1 MESDSILPQ
10 LLLQLVLIAVNAL
23 FAATEIAVIS
33 LNETK
38 VRRMAEG
45 GDRKAAKMLRMVTE
59 PTGFLSTIQI
69 CITLA
74 GFLGSAFAADNFS
87 DKLVNWLINDC
98 GVSGVSPSA
107 LDTISVII
115 ITLVLSYFT
124 LVLGEL
130 VPKRI
135 AMKRPEGIARAV
147 SGLMIGMTTVLRP
160 AIWLLTV
167 STNGV
172 LRLCGIDPKDNA
184 EEVSEEEIIMM
195 LDEGEEAG
203 SIESGEK
210 ELIKNVF
217 SLNDT
222 TAEDVMVHRSQV
234 AFLKRDDARTT
245 LLNEI
250 AESGYSRFP
259 VYGEN
264 IDDIVGI
271 LYAKTY
277 LTAQSRGERCEM
289 KDFLMPPRFVHAS
302 THINRILLDM
312 QREHAHMAVVVDQY
326 GGTKGIV
333 TLEDIIEELV
343 DDYGGVIGIITLED
357 ILEELVG
364 EIWDES
370 DEVIEN
376 IRERPDGSYDINGST
391 RLSDMCESVGC
402 SIDSNA
408 DTVGGWVTET
418 LGGIPASGESF
429 ECSGMLVTVEA
440 TDERRVLEV
449 NVNVS
454 ILREDS

>member
-98 GVSGVSPSA
+98 EVSGVSPSA

-135 AMKRPEGIARAV
+135 AMKRSESIARTV
-147 SGLMIGMTTVLRP
+147 SGLMIAMTAALRP
-160 AIWLLTV
+160 IIWLLTV

-172 LRLCGIDPKDNA
+172 LRLCGIDPEDNA

-312 QREHAHMAVVVDQY
+312 QREHAHMAVVVD
-326 GGTKGIV
+326 
-333 TLEDIIEELV
+333 
-343 DDYGGVIGIITLED
+343 DYGGVIGIITLED

-376 IRERPDGSYDINGST
+376 IRERSDGSYDINGST

-408 DTVGGWVTET
+408 DTVGGWVTEM
-418 LGGIPASGESF
+418 LGGIPESGESF
-429 ECSGMLVTVEA
+429 ECGGMHVTVES
-440 TDERRVLEV
+440 TDKRRVLKV
-449 NVNVS
+449 NVNVN
-454 ILREDS
+454 ILREDA

>member
-23 FAATEIAVIS
+23 FAATEIAFIS

-98 GVSGVSPSA
+98 EVSGVSPSA

-135 AMKRPEGIARAV
+135 AMKRSESIARAV
-147 SGLMIGMTTVLRP
+147 SGLMIAMTAALRP
-160 AIWLLTV
+160 IIWLLTV

-172 LRLCGIDPKDNA
+172 LRLCGIDPEDNA

-234 AFLKRDDARTT
+234 TFLRRDDTRDA
-245 LLNEI
+245 LLNKI

-277 LTAQSRGERCEM
+277 LTAKSRGERCEM

-312 QREHAHMAVVVDQY
+312 QREHAHMAVVVD
-326 GGTKGIV
+326 
-333 TLEDIIEELV
+333 
-343 DDYGGVIGIITLED
+343 DYGGVIGIITLED

-376 IRERPDGSYDINGST
+376 IRERSDGSYDINGST
-391 RLSDMCESVGC
+391 RLSDMCESIGC
-402 SIDSNA
+402 SIDSEA

-429 ECSGMLVTVEA
+429 ECGGMLVTVEA

>member
-135 AMKRPEGIARAV
+135 AMKRPESIARTV

-160 AIWLLTV
+160 VIWLLTV

-312 QREHAHMAVVVDQY
+312 QREHAHMAVVVD
-326 GGTKGIV
+326 
-333 TLEDIIEELV
+333 
-343 DDYGGVIGIITLED
+343 DYGGVIGIITLED

-376 IRERPDGSYDINGST
+376 IRERSDGSYDINGST
-391 RLSDMCESVGC
+391 RLSDMCESIGC
-402 SIDSNA
+402 SIDSEA
-408 DTVGGWVTET
+408 DTVGGWVTEM
-418 LGGIPASGESF
+418 LGGIPESGESF
-429 ECSGMLVTVEA
+429 ECGGMHVTVES
-440 TDERRVLEV
+440 TDERRVLKV
-449 NVNVS
+449 NVNVN
-454 ILREDS
+454 ILREDA

>member
-98 GVSGVSPSA
+98 EVSGVSPSA

-160 AIWLLTV
+160 VIWLLTV

-312 QREHAHMAVVVDQY
+312 QREHAHMAVVVD
-326 GGTKGIV
+326 
-333 TLEDIIEELV
+333 
-343 DDYGGVIGIITLED
+343 DYGGVIGIITLED

-376 IRERPDGSYDINGST
+376 TPERPDGSYDINGST

>member
-1 MESDSILPQ
+1 MPQ

-98 GVSGVSPSA
+98 EVSGVSPSA

-135 AMKRPEGIARAV
+135 AMKRSESIARAV

-160 AIWLLTV
+160 VIWLLTV

-172 LRLCGIDPKDNA
+172 LRLCGIDPEDNA

-312 QREHAHMAVVVDQY
+312 QREHAHMAVVVD
-326 GGTKGIV
+326 
-333 TLEDIIEELV
+333 
-343 DDYGGVIGIITLED
+343 DYGGVIGIITLED

-376 IRERPDGSYDINGST
+376 IRERSDGSYDINGST
-391 RLSDMCESVGC
+391 RLSDMCESIGC
-402 SIDSNA
+402 SIDSEA
-408 DTVGGWVTET
+408 DTVGGWVTEM
-418 LGGIPASGESF
+418 LGGIPESGESF
-429 ECSGMLVTVEA
+429 ECGGMHVTVES
-440 TDERRVLEV
+440 TDKRRVLKV
-449 NVNVS
+449 NVNVN
-454 ILREDS
+454 ILREDA

>member
-10 LLLQLVLIAVNAL
+10 LLLQLVPIAVNAL

-98 GVSGVSPSA
+98 EVSGVSPSA

-160 AIWLLTV
+160 VIWLLTV

-312 QREHAHMAVVVDQY
+312 QREHAHMAVVVD
-326 GGTKGIV
+326 
-333 TLEDIIEELV
+333 
-343 DDYGGVIGIITLED
+343 DYGGVIGIITLED

>member
-184 EEVSEEEIIMM
+184 EEESEEEIIMM

-312 QREHAHMAVVVDQY
+312 QREHAHMAVVVD
-326 GGTKGIV
+326 
-333 TLEDIIEELV
+333 
-343 DDYGGVIGIITLED
+343 DYGGVIGIITLED

-429 ECSGMLVTVEA
+429 ECSGMLVTVES
-440 TDERRVLEV
+440 TDKRRVLKV
-449 NVNVS
+449 NVNVN
-454 ILREDS
+454 ILREDA

>member
-87 DKLVNWLINDC
+87 DKLVSWLINDC
-98 GVSGVSPSA
+98 EVSGVSPSA

-160 AIWLLTV
+160 VIWLLTV

-312 QREHAHMAVVVDQY
+312 QREHAHMAVVVD
-326 GGTKGIV
+326 
-333 TLEDIIEELV
+333 
-343 DDYGGVIGIITLED
+343 DYGGVIGIITLED

>member
-98 GVSGVSPSA
+98 GVSGVSSSA

-135 AMKRPEGIARAV
+135 AMKRSESIARAV
-147 SGLMIGMTTVLRP
+147 SGLMIAMTAALRP
-160 AIWLLTV
+160 IIWLLTV

-172 LRLCGIDPKDNA
+172 LRLCGIDPEDNA

-277 LTAQSRGERCEM
+277 LTAQSRGEQCEM

-312 QREHAHMAVVVDQY
+312 QREHAHMAVVVD
-326 GGTKGIV
+326 
-333 TLEDIIEELV
+333 
-343 DDYGGVIGIITLED
+343 DYGGVIGIITLED

-376 IRERPDGSYDINGST
+376 IRERSDGSYDINGST
-391 RLSDMCESVGC
+391 RLSDMCESIGC
-402 SIDSNA
+402 SIDSEA
-408 DTVGGWVTET
+408 DTVGGWVTEM
-418 LGGIPASGESF
+418 LGGIPESGESF
-429 ECSGMLVTVEA
+429 ECGGMHVTVES
-440 TDERRVLEV
+440 TDKRRVLKV
-449 NVNVS
+449 NVNVN
-454 ILREDS
+454 ILREDA

>member
-23 FAATEIAVIS
+23 FAATEIAFIS

-135 AMKRPEGIARAV
+135 AMKRSESIARTV

-160 AIWLLTV
+160 VIWLLTV

-184 EEVSEEEIIMM
+184 EKVSEEEIIMM

-312 QREHAHMAVVVDQY
+312 QREHAHMAVVVD
-326 GGTKGIV
+326 
-333 TLEDIIEELV
+333 
-343 DDYGGVIGIITLED
+343 DYGGVIGIITLED

>member
-1 MESDSILPQ
+1 MPQ

-98 GVSGVSPSA
+98 EVSGVSPSA

-135 AMKRPEGIARAV
+135 AMKRPESIARAV

-160 AIWLLTV
+160 VIWLLTV

-312 QREHAHMAVVVDQY
+312 QREHAHMAVVVD
-326 GGTKGIV
+326 
-333 TLEDIIEELV
+333 
-343 DDYGGVIGIITLED
+343 DYGGVIGIITLED

>member
-98 GVSGVSPSA
+98 EVSGVSPSA

-135 AMKRPEGIARAV
+135 AMKRSESIARAV
-147 SGLMIGMTTVLRP
+147 SGLMIAMTAALRP
-160 AIWLLTV
+160 IIWLLTV

-172 LRLCGIDPKDNA
+172 LRLCGIDPEDNA

-312 QREHAHMAVVVDQY
+312 QREHAHMAVVVD
-326 GGTKGIV
+326 
-333 TLEDIIEELV
+333 
-343 DDYGGVIGIITLED
+343 DYGGVIGIITLED

-376 IRERPDGSYDINGST
+376 IREHSDGSYDINGST
-391 RLSDMCESVGC
+391 RLSDMCESIGC
-402 SIDSNA
+402 SIDSEA
-408 DTVGGWVTET
+408 DTVGGWVTEM
-418 LGGIPASGESF
+418 LGGIPESGESF
-429 ECSGMLVTVEA
+429 ECGGMHVTVES
-440 TDERRVLEV
+440 TDKRRVLKV
-449 NVNVS
+449 NVNVN
-454 ILREDS
+454 ILREDA

>member
-135 AMKRPEGIARAV
+135 AMKRSESIARTV

-160 AIWLLTV
+160 IIWLLTV

-172 LRLCGIDPKDNA
+172 LRLCGIDPEDNA

-312 QREHAHMAVVVDQY
+312 QREHAHMAVVVD
-326 GGTKGIV
+326 
-333 TLEDIIEELV
+333 
-343 DDYGGVIGIITLED
+343 DYGGVIGIITLED

-376 IRERPDGSYDINGST
+376 IRERSDGSYDINGST

-408 DTVGGWVTET
+408 DTVGGWVTEM
-418 LGGIPASGESF
+418 LGGIPESGESF
-429 ECSGMLVTVEA
+429 ECGGMHVTVES
-440 TDERRVLEV
+440 TDERRVLKV
-449 NVNVS
+449 NVNVN

>member
-98 GVSGVSPSA
+98 EVSGVSPSA

-135 AMKRPEGIARAV
+135 AMKRSESIARAV
-147 SGLMIGMTTVLRP
+147 SGLMIAMTAALRP
-160 AIWLLTV
+160 IIWLLTV
-167 STNGV
+167 SPNGV
-172 LRLCGIDPKDNA
+172 LRLCGIDPEDNA

-312 QREHAHMAVVVDQY
+312 QREHAHMAVVVD
-326 GGTKGIV
+326 
-333 TLEDIIEELV
+333 
-343 DDYGGVIGIITLED
+343 DYGGVIGIITLED

-376 IRERPDGSYDINGST
+376 IRERSDGSYDINGST
-391 RLSDMCESVGC
+391 RLSDMCESIGC
-402 SIDSNA
+402 SIDSEA
-408 DTVGGWVTET
+408 DTVGGWVTEM
-418 LGGIPASGESF
+418 LGGIPESGESF
-429 ECSGMLVTVEA
+429 ECGGMHVTVES
-440 TDERRVLEV
+440 TDKRRVLKV
-449 NVNVS
+449 NVNVN
-454 ILREDS
+454 ILREDA

>member
-1 MESDSILPQ
+1 MESDSIFPQ

-135 AMKRPEGIARAV
+135 AMKRSESIARTV

-160 AIWLLTV
+160 VIWLLTV

-172 LRLCGIDPKDNA
+172 LRLCGIDPEDNA

-312 QREHAHMAVVVDQY
+312 QREHAHMAVVVD
-326 GGTKGIV
+326 
-333 TLEDIIEELV
+333 
-343 DDYGGVIGIITLED
+343 DYGGVIGIITLED

-376 IRERPDGSYDINGST
+376 IRERSDGSYDINGST
-391 RLSDMCESVGC
+391 RLSDMCESIGC
-402 SIDSNA
+402 SIDSEA
-408 DTVGGWVTET
+408 DTVGGWVTEM
-418 LGGIPASGESF
+418 LGGIPESGESF
-429 ECSGMLVTVEA
+429 ECGGMHVTVES
-440 TDERRVLEV
+440 TDKRRVLKV
-449 NVNVS
+449 NVNVN
-454 ILREDS
+454 ILREDA

>member
-135 AMKRPEGIARAV
+135 AMKRSESIARAV
-147 SGLMIGMTTVLRP
+147 SGLMIAMTAALRP
-160 AIWLLTV
+160 IIWLLTV

-234 AFLKRDDARTT
+234 TFLRRDDARTT

-312 QREHAHMAVVVDQY
+312 QREHAHMAVVVD
-326 GGTKGIV
+326 
-333 TLEDIIEELV
+333 
-343 DDYGGVIGIITLED
+343 DYGGVIGIITLED

-376 IRERPDGSYDINGST
+376 IRERSDGSYDINGST
-391 RLSDMCESVGC
+391 RLSDMCESIGC
-402 SIDSNA
+402 SIDSEA
-408 DTVGGWVTET
+408 DTVGGWVTEM
-418 LGGIPASGESF
+418 LGGIPESGESF
-429 ECSGMLVTVEA
+429 ECGGMHVTVES
-440 TDERRVLEV
+440 TDKRRVLKV
-449 NVNVS
+449 NVNVN
-454 ILREDS
+454 ILREDA

>member
-107 LDTISVII
+107 LDPISVII

-312 QREHAHMAVVVDQY
+312 QREHAHMAVVVD
-326 GGTKGIV
+326 
-333 TLEDIIEELV
+333 
-343 DDYGGVIGIITLED
+343 DYGGVIGIITLED

>member
-135 AMKRPEGIARAV
+135 AMKRSESIARAV
-147 SGLMIGMTTVLRP
+147 SGLMIGMTAALRP
-160 AIWLLTV
+160 IIWLLTV

-172 LRLCGIDPKDNA
+172 LRLCGIDPEDNA

-312 QREHAHMAVVVDQY
+312 QREHAHMAVVVD
-326 GGTKGIV
+326 
-333 TLEDIIEELV
+333 
-343 DDYGGVIGIITLED
+343 DYGGVIGIITLED

-376 IRERPDGSYDINGST
+376 IRERSDGSYDINGST
-391 RLSDMCESVGC
+391 RLSDMCESIGC
-402 SIDSNA
+402 SIDSEA
-408 DTVGGWVTET
+408 DTVGGWVTEM
-418 LGGIPASGESF
+418 LGGIPESGESF
-429 ECSGMLVTVEA
+429 ECGGMHVTVES
-440 TDERRVLEV
+440 TDKRRVLKV
-449 NVNVS
+449 NVNVN
-454 ILREDS
+454 ILREDA

>member
-45 GDRKAAKMLRMVTE
+45 GDRKAAKMLRVVTE

-98 GVSGVSPSA
+98 EVSGVSPSA

-160 AIWLLTV
+160 VIWLLTV

-312 QREHAHMAVVVDQY
+312 QREHAHMAVVVD
-326 GGTKGIV
+326 
-333 TLEDIIEELV
+333 
-343 DDYGGVIGIITLED
+343 DYGGVIGIITLED

>member
-160 AIWLLTV
+160 VIWLLTV

-234 AFLKRDDARTT
+234 AFLKRDDAQTT

-312 QREHAHMAVVVDQY
+312 QREHAHMAVV
-326 GGTKGIV
+326 
-333 TLEDIIEELV
+333 V

>member
-135 AMKRPEGIARAV
+135 AMKRSESIARAV

-160 AIWLLTV
+160 IIWLLTV

-172 LRLCGIDPKDNA
+172 LRLCGIDPEDNA

-312 QREHAHMAVVVDQY
+312 QREHAHMAVVVD
-326 GGTKGIV
+326 
-333 TLEDIIEELV
+333 
-343 DDYGGVIGIITLED
+343 DYGGVIGIITLED

-376 IRERPDGSYDINGST
+376 IRERSDGSYDINGST

-408 DTVGGWVTET
+408 DTVGGWVTEM
-418 LGGIPASGESF
+418 LGGIPESGESF
-429 ECSGMLVTVEA
+429 ECGGMHVTVES
-440 TDERRVLEV
+440 TDERRVLKV
-449 NVNVS
+449 NVNVN
-454 ILREDS
+454 ILREDA

>member
-98 GVSGVSPSA
+98 EVSGVSPSA

-135 AMKRPEGIARAV
+135 AMKRSESIARAV

-160 AIWLLTV
+160 IIWLLTV

-172 LRLCGIDPKDNA
+172 LRLCGIDPEDNA

-289 KDFLMPPRFVHAS
+289 KDFLLPPRFVHAS

-312 QREHAHMAVVVDQY
+312 QREHAHMAVV
-326 GGTKGIV
+326 
-333 TLEDIIEELV
+333 V

-376 IRERPDGSYDINGST
+376 IRERSDGSYDINGST
-391 RLSDMCESVGC
+391 RLSDMCESIGC
-402 SIDSNA
+402 SIDSEA
-408 DTVGGWVTET
+408 DTVGGWVTEM
-418 LGGIPASGESF
+418 LGGIPESGESF
-429 ECSGMLVTVEA
+429 ECGGMHVTVES
-440 TDERRVLEV
+440 TDKRRVLKV
-449 NVNVS
+449 NVNVN
-454 ILREDS
+454 ILREDA

>member
-147 SGLMIGMTTVLRP
+147 SGLMIGMITVLRP

-264 IDDIVGI
+264 IDDIVEI

-312 QREHAHMAVVVDQY
+312 QREHAHMAVV
-326 GGTKGIV
+326 
-333 TLEDIIEELV
+333 V

>member
-98 GVSGVSPSA
+98 EVSGVSPSA

-160 AIWLLTV
+160 VIWLLTV

-277 LTAQSRGERCEM
+277 LTAQRRGERCEM

-312 QREHAHMAVVVDQY
+312 QREHAHMAVV
-326 GGTKGIV
+326 
-333 TLEDIIEELV
+333 V

>member
-98 GVSGVSPSA
+98 EVSGVSPSA

-135 AMKRPEGIARAV
+135 AMKRSESIARAV

-160 AIWLLTV
+160 VIWLLTV

-172 LRLCGIDPKDNA
+172 LRLCGIDPEDNA

-312 QREHAHMAVVVDQY
+312 QREHAHMAVVVD
-326 GGTKGIV
+326 
-333 TLEDIIEELV
+333 
-343 DDYGGVIGIITLED
+343 DYGGVIGIITLED

-391 RLSDMCESVGC
+391 RLSDMCESIGC
-402 SIDSNA
+402 SIDSEA
-408 DTVGGWVTET
+408 DTVGGWVTEM
-418 LGGIPASGESF
+418 LGGIPESGESF
-429 ECSGMLVTVEA
+429 ECGGMHVTVES
-440 TDERRVLEV
+440 TDERRVLKV
-449 NVNVS
+449 NVNVN
-454 ILREDS
+454 ILREDA

>member
-59 PTGFLSTIQI
+59 PTGFLSTSQI

-98 GVSGVSPSA
+98 EVSGVSPSA

-135 AMKRPEGIARAV
+135 AMKRSESIARAV
-147 SGLMIGMTTVLRP
+147 SGLMIAMTAALRP
-160 AIWLLTV
+160 IIWLLTV

-172 LRLCGIDPKDNA
+172 LRLCGIDPEDNA

-312 QREHAHMAVVVDQY
+312 QREHAHMAVVVD
-326 GGTKGIV
+326 
-333 TLEDIIEELV
+333 
-343 DDYGGVIGIITLED
+343 DYGGVIGIITLED

-376 IRERPDGSYDINGST
+376 IRERSNGSYDINGST

-408 DTVGGWVTET
+408 DTVGGWVTEM
-418 LGGIPASGESF
+418 LGGIPESGESF
-429 ECSGMLVTVEA
+429 ECGGMHVTVES
-440 TDERRVLEV
+440 TDERRVLKV
-449 NVNVS
+449 NVNVN
-454 ILREDS
+454 ILREDA

>member
-160 AIWLLTV
+160 VIWLLTV

-312 QREHAHMAVVVDQY
+312 QREHAHMAVVVD
-326 GGTKGIV
+326 
-333 TLEDIIEELV
+333 
-343 DDYGGVIGIITLED
+343 DYGGVIGIITLED

>member
-98 GVSGVSPSA
+98 EVSGVSPSA

-135 AMKRPEGIARAV
+135 AMKRSESIARAV
-147 SGLMIGMTTVLRP
+147 SGLMIAMTAALRP
-160 AIWLLTV
+160 IIWLLTV

-172 LRLCGIDPKDNA
+172 LRLCGIDPEDNA

-312 QREHAHMAVVVDQY
+312 QREHAHMAVVVD
-326 GGTKGIV
+326 
-333 TLEDIIEELV
+333 
-343 DDYGGVIGIITLED
+343 DYGGVIGIITLED

-376 IRERPDGSYDINGST
+376 IRERSDGSYDINGST
-391 RLSDMCESVGC
+391 RLSDMCESIGC
-402 SIDSNA
+402 SIDSEA
-408 DTVGGWVTET
+408 DTVGGWVTEM
-418 LGGIPASGESF
+418 LGGIPESGESF
-429 ECSGMLVTVEA
+429 ECGGMHVTVES
-440 TDERRVLEV
+440 TDKRRVLKV
-449 NVNVS
+449 NVNVN

>member
-135 AMKRPEGIARAV
+135 AMKRSESIARAV
-147 SGLMIGMTTVLRP
+147 SGLMIAMTTALRP
-160 AIWLLTV
+160 IIWLLTV

-172 LRLCGIDPKDNA
+172 LRLCGIDPEDNA

-289 KDFLMPPRFVHAS
+289 KDFLMSPRFVHAS

-312 QREHAHMAVVVDQY
+312 QREHAHMAVV
-326 GGTKGIV
+326 
-333 TLEDIIEELV
+333 V

-376 IRERPDGSYDINGST
+376 IRERSDGSYDINGST
-391 RLSDMCESVGC
+391 RLSDMCESIGC
-402 SIDSNA
+402 SIDSEA
-408 DTVGGWVTET
+408 DTVGGWVTEM
-418 LGGIPASGESF
+418 LGGIPESGESF
-429 ECSGMLVTVEA
+429 ECGGMHVTVES
-440 TDERRVLEV
+440 TDKRRVLKV
-449 NVNVS
+449 NVNVN
-454 ILREDS
+454 ILREDA

>member
-23 FAATEIAVIS
+23 FAATEIAIIS

-98 GVSGVSPSA
+98 EVSGVSPSA

-135 AMKRPEGIARAV
+135 AMKRSESIARAV

-160 AIWLLTV
+160 VIWLLTV

-172 LRLCGIDPKDNA
+172 LRLCGIDPEDNA

-312 QREHAHMAVVVDQY
+312 QREHAHMAVVVD
-326 GGTKGIV
+326 
-333 TLEDIIEELV
+333 
-343 DDYGGVIGIITLED
+343 DYGGVIGIITLED

-376 IRERPDGSYDINGST
+376 IRERSDGSYDINGST
-391 RLSDMCESVGC
+391 RLSDMCESIGC
-402 SIDSNA
+402 RIDSEA
-408 DTVGGWVTET
+408 DTVGGWVTEM
-418 LGGIPASGESF
+418 LGGIPESGESF
-429 ECSGMLVTVEA
+429 ECGGMHVTVES
-440 TDERRVLEV
+440 TDKRRVLKV
-449 NVNVS
+449 NVNVN
-454 ILREDS
+454 ILREDA

>member
-98 GVSGVSPSA
+98 EVSGVSPSA

-135 AMKRPEGIARAV
+135 AMKRSESIARAV
-147 SGLMIGMTTVLRP
+147 SGLMIAMTAALRP
-160 AIWLLTV
+160 IIWLLTV

-172 LRLCGIDPKDNA
+172 LRLCGIDPEDNA

-312 QREHAHMAVVVDQY
+312 QREHAHMAVVVD
-326 GGTKGIV
+326 
-333 TLEDIIEELV
+333 
-343 DDYGGVIGIITLED
+343 DYGGVIGIITLED

-376 IRERPDGSYDINGST
+376 IRERSDGSYDINGST
-391 RLSDMCESVGC
+391 RLSDMCESIGC
-402 SIDSNA
+402 SIDSEA
-408 DTVGGWVTET
+408 DTVGGWVTEM
-418 LGGIPASGESF
+418 LGGIPESGESF
-429 ECSGMLVTVEA
+429 ECSGMHVTVES
-440 TDERRVLEV
+440 TDKRRVLKV
-449 NVNVS
+449 NVNVN
-454 ILREDS
+454 ILREDA

>member
-98 GVSGVSPSA
+98 EVSGVSPSA

-135 AMKRPEGIARAV
+135 AMKRSESIARAV
-147 SGLMIGMTTVLRP
+147 SGLMIAMTAALRP
-160 AIWLLTV
+160 IIWLLTV

-172 LRLCGIDPKDNA
+172 LRLCGIDPEDNA

-234 AFLKRDDARTT
+234 TFLRRDDARTT

-312 QREHAHMAVVVDQY
+312 QREHAHMAVVVD
-326 GGTKGIV
+326 
-333 TLEDIIEELV
+333 
-343 DDYGGVIGIITLED
+343 DYGGVIGIITLED

-376 IRERPDGSYDINGST
+376 IRERSDGSYDINGST
-391 RLSDMCESVGC
+391 RLSDMCESIGC
-402 SIDSNA
+402 SIDSEA
-408 DTVGGWVTET
+408 DTVGGWVTEM
-418 LGGIPASGESF
+418 LGGIPESGESF
-429 ECSGMLVTVEA
+429 ECGGMHVTVES
-440 TDERRVLEV
+440 TDERRVLKV
-449 NVNVS
+449 NVNVN
-454 ILREDS
+454 ILREDA

>member
-98 GVSGVSPSA
+98 EVSGVSPSA

-160 AIWLLTV
+160 IIWLLTV

-172 LRLCGIDPKDNA
+172 LRLCGIDPEDNA

-234 AFLKRDDARTT
+234 TFLRRDDTRDA
-245 LLNEI
+245 LLNKI

-277 LTAQSRGERCEM
+277 LTAKSRGERCEM

-312 QREHAHMAVVVDQY
+312 QREHAHMAVVVD
-326 GGTKGIV
+326 
-333 TLEDIIEELV
+333 
-343 DDYGGVIGIITLED
+343 DYGGVIGIITLED

-376 IRERPDGSYDINGST
+376 IRERSDGSYDINGST
-391 RLSDMCESVGC
+391 RLSDMCESIGC
-402 SIDSNA
+402 SIDSEA
-408 DTVGGWVTET
+408 DTVGGWVTEM
-418 LGGIPASGESF
+418 LGGIPESGESF
-429 ECSGMLVTVEA
+429 ECGGMHVTVES
-440 TDERRVLEV
+440 TDERRVLKV
-449 NVNVS
+449 NVNVN
-454 ILREDS
+454 ILREDA

>member
-98 GVSGVSPSA
+98 EVSGVSPSA

-160 AIWLLTV
+160 VIWLLTV

-184 EEVSEEEIIMM
+184 VEVSEEEIIMM

-312 QREHAHMAVVVDQY
+312 QREHAHMAVVVD
-326 GGTKGIV
+326 
-333 TLEDIIEELV
+333 
-343 DDYGGVIGIITLED
+343 DYGGVIGIITLED

-418 LGGIPASGESF
+418 LGGIPVSGESF

>member
-98 GVSGVSPSA
+98 EVSGVSPSA

-135 AMKRPEGIARAV
+135 AMKRSESIARTV
-147 SGLMIGMTTVLRP
+147 SGLMIAMTAALRP
-160 AIWLLTV
+160 IIWLLTV

-172 LRLCGIDPKDNA
+172 LRLCGIDPEDNA

-234 AFLKRDDARTT
+234 TFLRRDDTRDA
-245 LLNEI
+245 LLNKI

-312 QREHAHMAVVVDQY
+312 QREHAHMAVVVD
-326 GGTKGIV
+326 
-333 TLEDIIEELV
+333 
-343 DDYGGVIGIITLED
+343 DYGGVIGIITLED

-376 IRERPDGSYDINGST
+376 IRERSDGSYDINGST
-391 RLSDMCESVGC
+391 RLSDMCESIGC
-402 SIDSNA
+402 SIDSEA
-408 DTVGGWVTET
+408 DTVGGWVTEM
-418 LGGIPASGESF
+418 LGGIPESGESF
-429 ECSGMLVTVEA
+429 ECGGMHVTVES
-440 TDERRVLEV
+440 TDKRRVLKV
-449 NVNVS
+449 NVNVN
-454 ILREDS
+454 ILREDA

>member
-23 FAATEIAVIS
+23 FAATEIAIIS

-98 GVSGVSPSA
+98 EVSGVSPSA

-135 AMKRPEGIARAV
+135 AMKRSESIARAV

-160 AIWLLTV
+160 VIWLLTV

-172 LRLCGIDPKDNA
+172 LRLCGIDPEDNA

-312 QREHAHMAVVVDQY
+312 QREHAHMAVVVD
-326 GGTKGIV
+326 
-333 TLEDIIEELV
+333 
-343 DDYGGVIGIITLED
+343 DYGGVIGIITLED

-376 IRERPDGSYDINGST
+376 IRERSDGSYDINGST
-391 RLSDMCESVGC
+391 RLSDMCESIGC
-402 SIDSNA
+402 SIDSEA
-408 DTVGGWVTET
+408 DTVGGWVTEM
-418 LGGIPASGESF
+418 LGGIPESGESF
-429 ECSGMLVTVEA
+429 ECGGMHVTVES
-440 TDERRVLEV
+440 TDKRRVLKV
-449 NVNVS
+449 NVNVN
-454 ILREDS
+454 ILREDA

>member
-135 AMKRPEGIARAV
+135 AMKRSESIARAV
-147 SGLMIGMTTVLRP
+147 SGLMIGMTAALRP
-160 AIWLLTV
+160 IIWLLTV

-172 LRLCGIDPKDNA
+172 LRLCGIDPEDNA

-312 QREHAHMAVVVDQY
+312 QREHAHMAVVVD
-326 GGTKGIV
+326 
-333 TLEDIIEELV
+333 
-343 DDYGGVIGIITLED
+343 DYGGVIGIITLED

-376 IRERPDGSYDINGST
+376 IRERSDGSYDINGST
-391 RLSDMCESVGC
+391 RLSDMCESIGC
-402 SIDSNA
+402 SIDSEA
-408 DTVGGWVTET
+408 DTVGGWVTEM
-418 LGGIPASGESF
+418 LGGIPESGESF
-429 ECSGMLVTVEA
+429 ECGGMLVTVEA